1 MNSRSVE
8 PVRWTKNLYCEPS
21 PQVVSGSS
29 TRSQAKS
36 LPPSTSTPVTAPRR
50 VSASAARVRVATMSA
65 TIRAR
70 AIGPSL
76 SCGARRCRAA
86 RQRGDCSMRAFRRP
100 LLWITLAAAAIC
112 MTIVASITLRG
123 GARPTART
131 APAIPRWAA
140 PAVSAKRDP
149 IDLSR
154 LRQQLPGSGY
164 WRDDVPTSD
173 PAEAARRVEEER
185 RWNALYGKVLSG
197 TASGEEIDRYY
208 DHLR

>member
-1 MNSRSVE
+1 
-8 PVRWTKNLYCEPS
+8 
-21 PQVVSGSS
+21 
-29 TRSQAKS
+29 
-36 LPPSTSTPVTAPRR
+36 
-50 VSASAARVRVATMSA
+50 
-65 TIRAR
+65 
-70 AIGPSL
+70 
-76 SCGARRCRAA
+76 
-86 RQRGDCSMRAFRRP
+86 MRAFRRP
-100 LLWITLAAAAIC
+100 LLWITLAMAAIC

-123 GARPTART
+123 GARPTAGT
-131 APAIPRWAA
+131 APAIPRCAA
-140 PAVSAKRDP
+140 PAVSAKPDP

-208 DHLR
+208 DHLRGRSQDYLRLAEAALGQPLPERERALLELAARMNRERLAALPREREQALARKRLQDQRRAGWRARSP